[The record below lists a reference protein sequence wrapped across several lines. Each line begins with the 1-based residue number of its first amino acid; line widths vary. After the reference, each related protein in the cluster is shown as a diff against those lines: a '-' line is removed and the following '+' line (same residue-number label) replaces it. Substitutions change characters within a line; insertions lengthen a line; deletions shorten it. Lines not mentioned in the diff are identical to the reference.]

1 MANDNQNNTQST
13 LIQNQ
18 LQCLQNIYS
27 LTMDHITSNKIIE
40 CKHSINKISSLTSQD
55 ENDTEYII
63 SKWHSKL
70 TPRQR
75 IISHNKHPPPPQTSS
90 TATCNEQIHRISTH
104 LSTHGKMIPIISFL
118 SQKHANYYFIAPHFF
133 FKLHFSITR
142 YSSPLQLIL
151 NTSHDDWAYPLSTHP
166 LQLFLSH
173 P

>member
-1 MANDNQNNTQST
+1 MANDNQNNNQSS

-18 LQCLQNIYS
+18 LQYLQNIYS
-27 LTMDHITSNKIIE
+27 LTIDHITNNKIIE

-118 SQKHANYYFIAPHFF
+118 SQEHANYYFIAPHF
-133 FKLHFSITR
+133 S
-142 YSSPLQLIL
+142 L
-151 NTSHDDWAYPLSTHP
+151 N
-166 LQLFLSH
+166 
-173 P
+173 